1 MASYIWTYPQSVE
14 INTRNSLKK
23 LFLKKLKNL
32 LFLSHIVTKIWP
44 IVWCN
49 DLPFYALAEILLQ
62 CLSHCV
68 CNIPKKFEIMTL
80 LSRLRV
86 SRLKSNGYESDI
98 DLNKNAREKKTTTKP
113 TSRKLTACVNGQL
126 SS

>member
-1 MASYIWTYPQSVE
+1 
-14 INTRNSLKK
+14 
-23 LFLKKLKNL
+23 
-32 LFLSHIVTKIWP
+32 
-44 IVWCN
+44 
-49 DLPFYALAEILLQ
+49 
-62 CLSHCV
+62 
-68 CNIPKKFEIMTL
+68 MTL